1 MRTSGRKTAQ
11 LWLRERNMK
20 RSVSISCFVDGLKHY
35 ADDLALVA
43 IDVIRATTT
52 AATAIA
58 AGRRCYPVSSV
69 AAARALSVQVSDALL
84 VGEVAGEMP
93 DGFDLTNS
101 PAQLAARAD
110 GRRPVILL
118 SSSGTQLM
126 ETIRERKDAYSASFR
141 NYNATIDHLAEH
153 PSDVVLIGAG
163 TRGEFREEDQMCC
176 AWIAEG
182 LIEYGFS
189 AKDETTRS
197 LVERWRGLPR
207 DAFMMSRSVDY
218 LRRTDQLADLEFI
231 LDHFDDLDFVCQLN
245 HSECQRM
252 QARIQRPV
260 VLEPIAI
267 TA

>member
-1 MRTSGRKTAQ
+1 
-11 LWLRERNMK
+11 MK
-20 RSVSISCFVDGLKHY
+20 RSVSISCFVDGLKPY
-35 ADDLALVA
+35 ADDVALVA

-52 AATAIA
+52 AVTALA

-69 AAARALSVQVSDALL
+69 AAARALSVQVPEALL

-93 DGFDLTNS
+93 EGFDLTNS
-101 PAQLAARAD
+101 PAQLAARVD
-110 GRRPVILL
+110 VRRPVVLL

-126 ETIRERKDAYSASFR
+126 ERIQDREAAYAVSFR
-141 NYNATIDHLAEH
+141 NYNATIDHLAGH

-163 TRGEFREEDQMCC
+163 SRGEFREEDQMCC

-218 LRRTDQLADLEFI
+218 LRKTGQLADLEFI
-231 LDHFDDLDFVCQLN
+231 LDHYDDLKFVCRLA

-252 QARIQRPV
+252 HEPV
-260 VLEPIAI
+260 SV